1 MYFSDELRIK
11 ICKQHSINLE
21 QYVWDNELNNYLMNI
36 QLSPDEDLIKT
47 MAEVY
52 ELGFNIGYCKLTS
65 RYFAIALP
73 KAKLAYGV
81 LPMLKGTKRSPNG
94 GHAWIIH
101 NGFYIDPS
109 LRIIIPEEIAT
120 NIGYTIEKILADSS
134 ARIIPEYDL
143 YSNAVKD
150 RNNDIT
156 KFNEDL
162 FKVQ

>member
-1 MYFSDELRIK
+1 MYFSDELRIT

-52 ELGFNIGYCKLTS
+52 ELGCNIGYCKLTS
-65 RYFAIALP
+65 RYFAIAMP